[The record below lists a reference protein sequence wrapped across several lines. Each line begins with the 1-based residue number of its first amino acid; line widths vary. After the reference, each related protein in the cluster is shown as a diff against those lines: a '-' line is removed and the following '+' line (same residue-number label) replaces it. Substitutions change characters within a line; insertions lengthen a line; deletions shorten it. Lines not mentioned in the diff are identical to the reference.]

1 MGPYEVTCHRNIRVL
16 EIFGSTKVFRCLAR
30 NFAAIGPAG
39 KKKTLH
45 AQHIAGQC
53 SYRLY
58 DNIRTHQILLSQDPV
73 DALGQ

>member
-1 MGPYEVTCHRNIRVL
+1 MKVL
-16 EIFGSTKVFRCLAR
+16 LMPGATKLFKSLAR
-30 NFAAIGPAG
+30 TFAAIGPAG
-39 KKKTLH
+39 NKKNLL

-58 DNIRTHQILLSQDPV
+58 DNIRTHQILLSQDQV

>member
-1 MGPYEVTCHRNIRVL
+1 ML
-16 EIFGSTKVFRCLAR
+16 FKSLAR
-30 NFAAIGPAG
+30 SFAAIGPAG
-39 KKKTLH
+39 NKKNLH

>member
-1 MGPYEVTCHRNIRVL
+1 MKVL
-16 EIFGSTKVFRCLAR
+16 LMRGATKLFKSLAR
-30 NFAAIGPAG
+30 TFAAIGPAG
-39 KKKTLH
+39 NKKNLL

-58 DNIRTHQILLSQDPV
+58 DNIRTHQILLSQDQV

>member
-1 MGPYEVTCHRNIRVL
+1 MKVL
-16 EIFGSTKVFRCLAR
+16 AISEATMSFKSLAR
-30 NFAAIGPAG
+30 SFAAIGPAG
-39 KKKTLH
+39 NKKNLP

-58 DNIRTHQILLSQDPV
+58 DNIRTHQILLSQDQV

>member
-1 MGPYEVTCHRNIRVL
+1 MKVL
-16 EIFGSTKVFRCLAR
+16 VMSGATMLFKSLAR

-39 KKKTLH
+39 NKKNLH

-53 SYRLY
+53 WYRLY
-58 DNIRTHQILLSQDPV
+58 DNIRMHQILLSQDPV

>member
-1 MGPYEVTCHRNIRVL
+1 MTVSVMSGATM
-16 EIFGSTKVFRCLAR
+16 IFKSLAR
-30 NFAAIGPAG
+30 SFAAIGQAG
-39 KKKTLH
+39 NKKNLP

-58 DNIRTHQILLSQDPV
+58 DNIRTHQILLSQDQV

>member
-1 MGPYEVTCHRNIRVL
+1 MKVL
-16 EIFGSTKVFRCLAR
+16 LMSGATKLFKSLAR
-30 NFAAIGPAG
+30 TFAAIGPAG
-39 KKKTLH
+39 NKKSLH

-58 DNIRTHQILLSQDPV
+58 DNIRTHQILLSQDQV

>member
-1 MGPYEVTCHRNIRVL
+1 MSGATML
-16 EIFGSTKVFRCLAR
+16 FKSLAR
-30 NFAAIGPAG
+30 SFAAIGPAG
-39 KKKTLH
+39 NNKNLL

-58 DNIRTHQILLSQDPV
+58 DNIRTHQILLSQDQV

>member
-1 MGPYEVTCHRNIRVL
+1 MKVL
-16 EIFGSTKVFRCLAR
+16 VMSEATMLFKSLAR

-45 AQHIAGQC
+45 AQRIAGQC

-58 DNIRTHQILLSQDPV
+58 DNIRTHRILLSLDPV

>member
-1 MGPYEVTCHRNIRVL
+1 MKVL
-16 EIFGSTKVFRCLAR
+16 VMSGATMLFKSLAR

-39 KKKTLH
+39 NKKNLH

-53 SYRLY
+53 WYRLY

>member
-1 MGPYEVTCHRNIRVL
+1 MKVL
-16 EIFGSTKVFRCLAR
+16 LMRGATKLFKSLAR
-30 NFAAIGPAG
+30 TFAAIGPAG
-39 KKKTLH
+39 NKKSLH

-53 SYRLY
+53 SYHLY

>member
-1 MGPYEVTCHRNIRVL
+1 ML
-16 EIFGSTKVFRCLAR
+16 FKSLAR
-30 NFAAIGPAG
+30 SFAAIGPAG
-39 KKKTLH
+39 NKKNLL

-58 DNIRTHQILLSQDPV
+58 DNIRTHQILLSQDQV

>member
-1 MGPYEVTCHRNIRVL
+1 M
-16 EIFGSTKVFRCLAR
+16 KVFLMSGATKLFKSLTRT
-30 NFAAIGPAG
+30 FSEIGPEG
-39 KKKTLH
+39 NKKSLH

>member
-1 MGPYEVTCHRNIRVL
+1 ML
-16 EIFGSTKVFRCLAR
+16 FKSLAR

-39 KKKTLH
+39 NKKNLL

-58 DNIRTHQILLSQDPV
+58 DNIRTHQILLSQDQV

>member
-1 MGPYEVTCHRNIRVL
+1 M
-16 EIFGSTKVFRCLAR
+16 KVSVMPGAAMLFKSLAR
-30 NFAAIGPAG
+30 SFAAIGPAG
-39 KKKTLH
+39 NKKNLL

-58 DNIRTHQILLSQDPV
+58 DNIRTHQILLSLDQV